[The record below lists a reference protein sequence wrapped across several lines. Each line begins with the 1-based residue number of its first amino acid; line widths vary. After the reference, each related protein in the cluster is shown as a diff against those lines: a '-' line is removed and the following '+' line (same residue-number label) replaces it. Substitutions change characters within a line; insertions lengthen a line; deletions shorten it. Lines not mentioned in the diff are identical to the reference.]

1 MKLGLGEILEKASQ
15 QKTRKDRAAVLQ
27 QHNSKAL
34 QDLIQ
39 YALHPAIVWDL
50 PEGNPPYKPCP
61 YLDQEGMLFKELRRL
76 YLFVNNNG
84 DRLKRTKLENLF
96 IEILESIAPKDAELL
111 LLVKERKLPKGL
123 TPSVIE
129 EAFPGLIPYEQDQ
142 EVPQE

>member
-1 MKLGLGEILEKASQ
+1 MTLGLSEILDRASL

-27 QHNSKAL
+27 QHSSKAL

-39 YALHPAIVWDL
+39 YALHPAITWNL
-50 PEGNPPYKPCP
+50 PDGNPPYKPSAFH
-61 YLDQEGMLFKELRRL
+61 DSQGMLYKELRRL
-76 YLFVNNNG
+76 YLFVNDNG
-84 DRLKRTKLENLF
+84 VRLKPTKLENIF
-96 IEILESIAPKDAELL
+96 IEILESIAPADAELL

-142 EVPQE
+142 EVP